1 VLLYDGES
9 EFQDYT
15 RASLTDLGDLILKH
29 SSNRPLV
36 ILVDGR
42 SAGGKTTVARKL
54 AATLNAALLSTDD
67 FAWWHS
73 FFDWPEM
80 LINEG
85 LEPLKAG
92 QPLDFTPPAWTEH
105 GRDGSIT
112 AAPADVI
119 VIEGVGAGQQ
129 DMRAAADVVVWV
141 QADAEL
147 ARERGLAR
155 DLLER
160 PDPEENLR
168 FWNEWMTAENA
179 FQAIQQTWAVAD
191 FVILGTPDY
200 TILGENEVLI
210 TIPSR

>member
-1 VLLYDGES
+1 MQLYDGES

-15 RASLTDLGDLILKH
+15 RATLTDVADLILNH
-29 SSNRPLV
+29 STNRPLV
-36 ILVDGR
+36 VLVDGR

-80 LINEG
+80 LINDG
-85 LEPLKAG
+85 LAPLKAG

-105 GRDGSIT
+105 GREGSIT

-119 VIEGVGAGQQ
+119 VVEGVGAGQRE
-129 DMRAAADVVVWV
+129 MRAAADVIVWV
-141 QADAEL
+141 QADAQIAE
-147 ARERGLAR
+147 ERGLAR

-168 FWNEWMTAENA
+168 FWNEWMNAENA
-179 FQAIQQTWAVAD
+179 FQAIQHTWDAAD

-210 TIPSR
+210 TVPKR